1 MQVSLKILL
10 VGKIDYKMN
19 TTIEIKLE
27 YSLNGDWVWTKT
39 HSQDKD
45 TLYHGH
51 ITFDN
56 LKDRKKSLNKFVEK
70 HRWGNESKHQ
80 ILKRYKV
87 KKGWQFS
94 FLIRDTYGMNVK
106 KWHTFKITSHNFE
119 VNYNKIA
126 EKKNY
131 DLQKDFGLFP
141 WPYECK

>member
-1 MQVSLKILL
+1 MQVSWKILL
-10 VGKIDYKMN
+10 VGKIDYKMD

-39 HSQDKD
+39 YSQDKD

-80 ILKRYKV
+80 ILK
-87 KKGWQFS
+87 
-94 FLIRDTYGMNVK
+94 
-106 KWHTFKITSHNFE
+106 
-119 VNYNKIA
+119 
-126 EKKNY
+126 
-131 DLQKDFGLFP
+131 
-141 WPYECK
+141 